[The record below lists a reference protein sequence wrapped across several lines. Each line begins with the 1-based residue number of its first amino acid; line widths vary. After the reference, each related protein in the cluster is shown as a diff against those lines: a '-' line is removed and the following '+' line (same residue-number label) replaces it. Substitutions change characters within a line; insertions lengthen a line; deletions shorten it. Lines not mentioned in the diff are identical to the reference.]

1 MLGHK
6 LVQVLSDRFEVWATL
21 HGPVED
27 GSRFGIFERAL
38 GNVDVTNITSVEQ
51 AVASVK
57 PDVIIN
63 AVGVIK
69 QLPGSDDVVHTLAI
83 NSIFPHKLAEIAA
96 KFGSRLILISTDCV
110 FDGKRGNYN
119 ENDTP
124 NALDLYGQSKHF
136 GEVASRNCL
145 TLRTSIIG
153 RELSGSHSLVE
164 WFLSN
169 RGKTVK
175 GFVNAIYSGF
185 PTVVFADIISS
196 LIAEYVD
203 LTGLYH
209 VSSEPIDKFTLL
221 TLINEAFG
229 SGITLER
236 DEEFRIDRSL
246 NSARFREATGFQ
258 PQSWEQMIERMAED
272 ARDYDGLRQ

>member
-1 MLGHK
+1 M
-6 LVQVLSDRFEVWATL
+6 
-21 HGPVED
+21 
-27 GSRFGIFERAL
+27 
-38 GNVDVTNITSVEQ
+38 
-51 AVASVK
+51 
-57 PDVIIN
+57 
-63 AVGVIK
+63 
-69 QLPGSDDVVHTLAI
+69 
-83 NSIFPHKLAEIAA
+83 
-96 KFGSRLILISTDCV
+96 

-136 GEVASRNCL
+136 GEVTSRNCL

-229 SGITLER
+229 AGITLER

-246 NSARFREATGFQ
+246 NSARFRKATGFQ